1 MLASDPSDCN
11 TTKDSNFYIKN
22 FCESNMYA
30 KKIDLDVMTLHL
42 DHEPRKTFLDSWK
55 GYA

>member
-30 KKIDLDVMTLHL
+30 NKKIRFRCDDAT
-42 DHEPRKTFLDSWK
+42 S
-55 GYA
+55 